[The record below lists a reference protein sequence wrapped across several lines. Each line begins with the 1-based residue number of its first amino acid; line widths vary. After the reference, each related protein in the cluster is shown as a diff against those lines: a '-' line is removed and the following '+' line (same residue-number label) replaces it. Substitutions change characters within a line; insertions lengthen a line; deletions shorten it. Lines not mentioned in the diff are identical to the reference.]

1 MRFLVACVLVLAT
14 AADACAHLKPEEVGV
29 VAMSA
34 SANSRRLAEHYLKAR
49 AIPANQLLLLD
60 GKPGEDLSRQEWESR
75 VRPAIHKWL
84 TDNGFDTK
92 LRCLVTCQDVPLR
105 IGRRAPDAPLVVA
118 RREYLNRTREN
129 RVSQIVGLIRVL
141 DALAPNQP
149 PPERPPLPP
158 SVSLQELTNAFDAS
172 LKAAEQRMQAL
183 GPVEKQR
190 PVASVVEKVFVLGGG
205 VNVVARSLTN
215 RAERGQLS
223 PELAQRLELFKG
235 QLAGLQEGIQAIS
248 ALPDSTARDAQLLAL
263 LQRAGGLLGTLQWI
277 DREREQLQ
285 KNETYSSFDS
295 ELSLIFWPD
304 YPLFRWQPNLMHYS
318 YDALGPSR
326 RATMMVS
333 RLAAPTLELALKLVD
348 TAVAVER
355 TGLTGKVYLDAR
367 GFEYNAKNDQ
377 RGSYGDYDQ
386 SIRDLAERLQ
396 KHTHLITVL
405 DNKAELFAP
414 GSCPDAALYCG
425 WYSLGKYV
433 DAFQWRPGAVGYHPA
448 SMEAQTLT
456 TPGSTVWC
464 NAMLERGITATLGP
478 VEEPYLLA
486 FPLPDDFFSL
496 LLTGRYT
503 LVETY
508 YRTCPFMSWVMVLV
522 GDPLYNPFQSKPQLA
537 ENQLPERLRPKAPPS
552 VPGLE
557 SSTVPPAEGPKVP

>member
-1 MRFLVACVLVLAT
+1 MRVLIACGLVLAM
-14 AADACAHLKPEEVGV
+14 AADVRAQLKPEEVGV
-29 VAMSA
+29 IAMAA
-34 SANSRRLAEHYLKAR
+34 SVNSRRLAEHYLQAR
-49 AIPANQLLLLD
+49 AIPASQLYVLD
-60 GKPGEDLSRQEWESR
+60 GTPGEDMSRADWETKA
-75 VRPAIHKWL
+75 RPAIHKWL
-84 TDNGFDTK
+84 TDKGFDTK
-92 LRCLVTCQDVPLR
+92 IRCLVTCQDVPLR
-105 IGRRAPDAPLVVA
+105 IGRRSADSPVVVA
-118 RREYLNRTREN
+118 RRDYLNRTREN
-129 RVSQIVGLIRVL
+129 RVSQIVSLIRVL

-158 SVSLQELTNAFDAS
+158 SASIQELTSAFDAS
-172 LKAAEQRMQAL
+172 LKAAERRMQAL
-183 GPVEKQR
+183 GSPEKQR
-190 PVASVVEKVFVLGGG
+190 PVAAVVEKVFVLGGG
-205 VNVVARSLTN
+205 VNVLVRSLAS
-215 RAERGQLS
+215 RAERSRLS

-248 ALPDSTARDAQLLAL
+248 ALPDNTSRDAQLLAL
-263 LQRAGGLLGTLQWI
+263 LQRAGGLLGSLQWV

-333 RLAAPTLELALKLVD
+333 RLAAPTLALAMKLVD
-348 TAVAVER
+348 TAVAVEQ

-367 GFEYNAKNDQ
+367 GFEYNAKSDQ
-377 RGSYGDYDQ
+377 RGSYGEYDQ
-386 SIRDLAERLQ
+386 SLRDLAERLQ
-396 KHTHLITVL
+396 QHTHLITVL
-405 DNKAELFAP
+405 DNKPELFQP
-414 GSCPDAALYCG
+414 GACPDAALYCG

-456 TPGSTVWC
+456 TPGSSVWC

-522 GDPLYNPFQSKPQLA
+522 GDPLYNPFKNKPQLS
-537 ENQLPERLRPKAPPS
+537 ESQLPDRLRPKAPPS
-552 VPGLE
+552 VPGLGN
-557 SSTVPPAEGPKVP
+557 STVPPAEGPKVP